1 MISDRVKNSSL
12 KNCTTENS
20 IPPNGRQ
27 AASNPLLLFLILL
40 VPVISSAFFI
50 GSYDCKPGDI
60 KTFALKLI

>member
-12 KNCTTENS
+12 KNCATENS

-40 VPVISSAFFI
+40 VPLISSAFFI
-50 GSYDCKPGDI
+50 GSYDCQPGEI
-60 KTFALKLI
+60 KTFALILI